1 MRKTLTL
8 VMALAAIACSSPKH
22 EVVTANGDTGNKKS
36 SALEVQIPVE
46 KVELANGLT
55 VLIVPNHK
63 LPIFSYYTFY
73 KVGSKFEGKGITGA
87 SHFLE
92 HMMFKGAK
100 KFPEGVFDHYI
111 EANGGNTNA
120 FTTYDQTVYYQ
131 NLPLPTLEKIV
142 EMEADRMENLALN
155 PDSFEKERQVI
166 LEERKMR
173 YENSPGGQL
182 YQLML
187 EEMMKGTPY
196 ETSVIGSIPDLKS
209 VTRDQIQE
217 YFKTFYA
224 PNNAIIVVVGDVD
237 SKKLM
242 KLIEKNFGSIPKSE
256 KLAELKAKVEKDELF
271 KGKPNFGKVYKVK
284 GETPEP
290 LFALAYA
297 GDKIGTRRA
306 FVMDLLSNILT
317 EGVGSYLNQK
327 FVSGDKQ
334 ILSGI
339 DAANY
344 NLENS
349 GVFFLKGS
357 LLKGK
362 NFDAFIKDLK
372 STLKKSCDVA
382 ITDQS
387 MQKTKNQYL
396 ISAYGELETNDGTAI
411 FLGTRESL
419 FGDFRFY
426 EKEFAIYDSITKE
439 EIISEC
445 KKIFGT
451 DKSVLF
457 SLWEKN

>member
-1 MRKTLTL
+1 MRKTF
-8 VMALAAIACSSPKH
+8 VMFCLISFLACSSS
-22 EVVTANGDTGNKKS
+22 ANKTKNDKIEANSTSNFIDVK
-36 SALEVQIPVE
+36 IPVE
-46 KVELANGLT
+46 KKILSNGLT
-55 VLIVPNHK
+55 ILVIPNHK
-63 LPIFSYYTFY
+63 LPIFSYYTFF
-73 KVGSKFEGKGITGA
+73 KVGSKFESKGITGA

-120 FTTYDQTVYYQ
+120 FTTNDQTVYYE
-131 NLPLPTLEKIV
+131 NLPILSLEKII

-155 PDSFEKERQVI
+155 PESFEKERQVI

-196 ETSVIGSIPDLKS
+196 ETSVIGSIEDLKS
-209 VTRDQIQE
+209 VSRNQIQE
-217 YFKTFYA
+217 YFKNYYA

-237 SKKLM
+237 PSKTI
-242 KLIEKNFGSIPKSE
+242 KLIEKYFSSIAKSE
-256 KLAELKAKVEKDELF
+256 KLAELKSKVEKDEIF
-271 KGKPNFGKVYKVK
+271 IAKPSWGKTFKVK
-284 GETPEP
+284 GGSPEP
-290 LFALAYA
+290 LFSLAYS

-306 FVMDLLSNILT
+306 FVMDLLSNILS

-327 FVSGDKQ
+327 YVSGDKQ

-349 GVFFLKGS
+349 GVFFIKGS

-362 NFDAFIKDLK
+362 NFDSFIKELK
-372 STLKKSCDVA
+372 KTLKKSCNEA
-382 ITDQS
+382 ITEKNI
-387 MQKTKNQYL
+387 QKTKNQYL
-396 ISAYGELETNDGTAI
+396 VAAYGELETNDGKAI

-419 FGDFRFY
+419 FGDYKFY
-426 EKEFAIYDSITKE
+426 EKEFEIYDSITKE
-439 EIISEC
+439 EIVNEC
-445 KKIFGT
+445 KKIFNE
-451 DKSVLF
+451 DKSVVF
-457 SLWEKN
+457 SIWEKN

>member
-1 MRKTLTL
+1 MRKTFAMLWL
-8 VMALAAIACSSPKH
+8 GSLLACSSP
-22 EVVTANGDTGNKKS
+22 ANKVDQAKS
-36 SALEVQIPVE
+36 GISSSPNLIDVKIPVE
-46 KVELANGLT
+46 KKVLANGLT
-55 VLIVPNHK
+55 ILVIPNHK
-63 LPIFSYYTFY
+63 LPIFSYYTFF

-120 FTTYDQTVYYQ
+120 FTTNDQTVYYE
-131 NLPLPTLEKIV
+131 NLPTMALEKIV

-196 ETSVIGSIPDLKS
+196 ETSVIGTIPDLKS
-209 VTRDQIQE
+209 VSRDQIQE

-224 PNNAIIVVVGDVD
+224 PNNAIIVVVGDVEP
-237 SKKLM
+237 SKTI
-242 KLIEKNFGSIPKSE
+242 KLIEKHFASISKSE
-256 KLAELKAKVEKDELF
+256 RLTEIKAKIEKDEMF
-271 KGKPNFGKVYKVK
+271 VAKPTWGKTFKVK
-284 GETPEP
+284 GGSPEP
-290 LFALAYA
+290 LFSLAYS

-306 FVMDLLSNILT
+306 FVMDLLSNIIS

-327 FVSGDKQ
+327 YVSGDKQ
-334 ILSGI
+334 VLSGI

-349 GVFFLKGS
+349 GVFFIKGS

-362 NFDAFIKDLK
+362 NFDTFIKDLK
-372 STLKKSCDVA
+372 KTLKKSCTEA
-382 ITDQS
+382 ITDKNI
-387 MQKTKNQYL
+387 QKTKNQYL
-396 ISAYGELETNDGTAI
+396 VAAYGELETNDGKAI

-419 FGDFRFY
+419 FGDYKYY
-426 EKEFAIYDSITKE
+426 EKEFEIYDSITKD
-439 EIISEC
+439 EIVKEC
-445 KKIFGT
+445 KSIFNE
-451 DKSVLF
+451 DKSVVF
-457 SLWEKN
+457 SIWEKN

>member
-1 MRKTLTL
+1 MRKAFAMLSL
-8 VMALAAIACSSPKH
+8 GGLLACSSAPNKVDQPKS
-22 EVVTANGDTGNKKS
+22 GIS
-36 SALEVQIPVE
+36 SSQNVIDVKIPVE
-46 KVELANGLT
+46 KKVLANGLT
-55 VLIVPNHK
+55 ILVIPNHK
-63 LPIFSYYTFY
+63 LPIFSYYTFF

-120 FTTYDQTVYYQ
+120 FTTNDQTVYYE
-131 NLPLPTLEKIV
+131 NLPNMALEKIV

-196 ETSVIGSIPDLKS
+196 ETSVIGTIPDLKS
-209 VTRDQIQE
+209 VTRDQIQS

-237 SKKLM
+237 PSRTI
-242 KLIEKNFGSIPKSE
+242 KLIEKHFAGISKSE
-256 KLAELKAKVEKDELF
+256 KLKETKSKIEKDEMF
-271 KGKPNFGKVYKVK
+271 VSKPSWGKTFKVK
-284 GETPEP
+284 GGSPEP
-290 LFALAYA
+290 LFSLAYS

-306 FVMDLLSNILT
+306 FVMDLLSNIIS

-327 FVSGDKQ
+327 YVSGDKQ

-349 GVFFLKGS
+349 GVFFIKGS

-372 STLKKSCDVA
+372 KTLKKSCTEA
-382 ITDQS
+382 ITEKNI
-387 MQKTKNQYL
+387 QKTKNQYL
-396 ISAYGELETNDGTAI
+396 VAAYGELETNDGKAI

-419 FGDFRFY
+419 FGDYKFY
-426 EKEFAIYDSITKE
+426 EKEFEIYDSITKD
-439 EIISEC
+439 EIVKEC
-445 KKIFGT
+445 KNIFNE
-451 DKSVLF
+451 DKSVVF
-457 SLWEKN
+457 SIWEKN

>member
-1 MRKTLTL
+1 MRKTF
-8 VMALAAIACSSPKH
+8 VMFCLGSLLACSSSANKIKSEKI
-22 EVVTANGDTGNKKS
+22 EVS
-36 SALEVQIPVE
+36 SSSNFIDVKIPVE
-46 KVELANGLT
+46 KKILSNGLT
-55 VLIVPNHK
+55 ILVIPNHK
-63 LPIFSYYTFY
+63 LPIFSYYTFF

-120 FTTYDQTVYYQ
+120 FTTNDQTVYYE
-131 NLPLPTLEKIV
+131 NLPILSLEKII

-155 PDSFEKERQVI
+155 PESFEKERQVI

-196 ETSVIGSIPDLKS
+196 ETSVIGSIEDLKS
-209 VTRDQIQE
+209 VSRTQIQE
-217 YFKTFYA
+217 YFKNYYA

-237 SKKLM
+237 PSKTI
-242 KLIEKNFGSIPKSE
+242 KLIEKYFSSIAKSE
-256 KLAELKAKVEKDELF
+256 KLAELKSKVEKDDVF
-271 KGKPNFGKVYKVK
+271 IAKPSWGKTFKVK
-284 GETPEP
+284 GGSPEP
-290 LFALAYA
+290 LFSLAYS

-306 FVMDLLSNILT
+306 FVMDLLSNILS

-327 FVSGDKQ
+327 YVSGDRQ

-344 NLENS
+344 NLENA
-349 GVFFLKGS
+349 GVFFIKGS

-362 NFDAFIKDLK
+362 NFDVFIKELK
-372 STLKKSCDVA
+372 KTLKKSCNEA
-382 ITDQS
+382 ITDKNI
-387 MQKTKNQYL
+387 QKTKNQYL
-396 ISAYGELETNDGTAI
+396 VAAYGELETNDGKAI

-419 FGDFRFY
+419 FGDYKFY
-426 EKEFAIYDSITKE
+426 EKEFEIYDSITKE
-439 EIISEC
+439 EIVKEC
-445 KKIFGT
+445 KKIFNE
-451 DKSVLF
+451 DKSVVF
-457 SLWEKN
+457 SIWEKN

>member
-1 MRKTLTL
+1 
-8 VMALAAIACSSPKH
+8 
-22 EVVTANGDTGNKKS
+22 
-36 SALEVQIPVE
+36 
-46 KVELANGLT
+46 
-55 VLIVPNHK
+55 
-63 LPIFSYYTFY
+63 
-73 KVGSKFEGKGITGA
+73 
-87 SHFLE
+87 
-92 HMMFKGAK
+92 MMFKGAK

-120 FTTYDQTVYYQ
+120 FTTNDQTVYYE
-131 NLPLPTLEKIV
+131 NLPNMALEKIV

-196 ETSVIGSIPDLKS
+196 ETSVIGTIPDLKS
-209 VTRDQIQE
+209 VTRDQIQS

-237 SKKLM
+237 PSRTI
-242 KLIEKNFGSIPKSE
+242 KLIEKHFAGISKSE
-256 KLAELKAKVEKDELF
+256 KLKETKSKIEKDEMF
-271 KGKPNFGKVYKVK
+271 VSKPSWGKTFKVK
-284 GETPEP
+284 GGSPEP
-290 LFALAYA
+290 LFSLAYS

-306 FVMDLLSNILT
+306 FVMDLLSNIIS

-327 FVSGDKQ
+327 YVSGDKQ

-349 GVFFLKGS
+349 GVFFIKGS

-372 STLKKSCDVA
+372 KTLKKSCTEA
-382 ITDQS
+382 ITEKNI
-387 MQKTKNQYL
+387 QKTKNQYL
-396 ISAYGELETNDGTAI
+396 VAAYGELETNDGKAI

-419 FGDFRFY
+419 FGDYKFY
-426 EKEFAIYDSITKE
+426 EKEFEIYDSITKD
-439 EIISEC
+439 EIVKEC
-445 KKIFGT
+445 KNIFNE
-451 DKSVLF
+451 DKSVVF
-457 SLWEKN
+457 SIWEKN